1 MNCEQTC
8 KLQVCPCSWQAHV
21 WAPSVFV
28 FRSRKGF
35 CEGVEGVMSFW
46 QGEPSVDT
54 FVKPGEIRA
63 LFQVVTV
70 PGRHMAGSVQGDF
83 IPTWE

>member
-1 MNCEQTC
+1 MNREQTC
-8 KLQVCPCSWQAHV
+8 GLQVCLCSWQAHV

-28 FRSRKGF
+28 FGRRKGF
-35 CEGVEGVMSFW
+35 CKGIMSFW
-46 QGEPSVDT
+46 QGEPSEDT
-54 FVKPGEIRA
+54 FVKPGEKRA

-70 PGRHMAGSVQGDF
+70 PGRRMAGSVQGDF